1 MISSVSGGNSLD
13 LNVGM
18 TAELRS
24 SVRSTAR
31 GRSLVI
37 DYFASHRCGPPVGDL
52 TATFIA
58 EEPGS
63 TYVELDPI
71 EDVRLFVEVRL
82 VPLLAAAGVTL
93 RWAGPAFAR
102 HLAVVLDRPGLW
114 LEFLDKPG
122 VVTGKGLLGRTR

>member
-1 MISSVSGGNSLD
+1 MTSSVSRGNSPD
-13 LNVGM
+13 LNVGL
-18 TAELRS
+18 TADARS
-24 SVRSTAR
+24 SMRSVAR

-52 TATFIA
+52 TARFIA

-63 TYVELDPI
+63 TYLELDPI

-93 RWAGPAFAR
+93 RWAGPPFAR

-114 LEFLDKPG
+114 LEFLDRPG
-122 VVTGKGLLGRTR
+122 VVTGKGLLGRAR

>member
-1 MISSVSGGNSLD
+1 MTSSLSGGHSLD
-13 LNVGM
+13 LDVGL

-24 SVRSTAR
+24 SVQSAAR

-37 DYFASHRCGPPVGDL
+37 DYFASQRCGPPVGDL

-63 TYVELDPI
+63 TYVELGPI
-71 EDVRLFVEVRL
+71 GDVRLFVEVRL

-93 RWAGPAFAR
+93 RWAGPPFAR

-114 LEFLDKPG
+114 LEFLDRPG
-122 VVTGKGLLGRTR
+122 VLTGKGLLGRAR